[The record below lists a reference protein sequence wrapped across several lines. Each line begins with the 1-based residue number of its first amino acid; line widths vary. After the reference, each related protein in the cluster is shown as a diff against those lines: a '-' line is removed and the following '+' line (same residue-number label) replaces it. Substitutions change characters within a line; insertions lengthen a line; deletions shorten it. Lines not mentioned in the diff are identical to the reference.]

1 MACLVLAAVEVMLAI
16 IVVTLY
22 QSSNSRAET
31 NAGRVGAAPG
41 ESLSVDA
48 LTRQTGGRLQPAQ

>member
-31 NAGRVGAAPG
+31 NAGRVDAAPG

-48 LTRQTGGRLQPAQ
+48 

>member
-41 ESLSVDA
+41 ESLSIDA
-48 LTRQTGGRLQPAQ
+48 